1 METTDFPIMTE
12 TKLERIA
19 WLSTRDHQKELN
31 NLMHLYNLESLVG
44 CFNELDGRKA
54 VGVDGITKEV

>member
-19 WLSTRDHQKELN
+19 WLSARDHQKEFN
-31 NLMHLYNLESLVG
+31 NLMHLYNSMIK
-44 CFNELDGRKA
+44 FFSDGKMADQYYIEGFGKA
-54 VGVDGITKEV
+54 GT